1 MLSRVLSV
9 LCSFFLAACAF
20 YDFPDPTPEDF
31 AVHGIDVSRYQGDI
45 NWLAAKNGGV
55 EFAFIK
61 ATEGGDHSDPRFLDY
76 WYAAKAAGI
85 PRGAYHFYYFCRTG
99 AEQAAW
105 FIQNVPNEEDALP
118 PVLDMEW
125 NGHSKTCKKQPS
137 KDEVIREM
145 AVFLKTVEDHYGKK
159 PIIYSSVDFH
169 RDRLEGEKHGYDFW
183 LRSVAS
189 HPSRKYD
196 GRDNWLFWQYT
207 AEGQVAGIGGN
218 VDRNVFYGTKSQ
230 WRNYLEQKKVTR
242 TASN

>member
-9 LCSFFLAACAF
+9 LCSFFVAACAF

-31 AVHGIDVSRYQGDI
+31 AIHGIDVSRYQGEID
-45 NWLAAKNGGV
+45 WHSARKGKV
-55 EFAFIK
+55 EFAFLK
-61 ATEGGDHSDPRFLDY
+61 ATEGGDYADPKFLEY
-76 WYAAKAAGI
+76 WYGAKAAGI

-99 AEQAAW
+99 EEQANW
-105 FIQNVPNEEDALP
+105 FIQNVPKEDDALP

-125 NGHSKTCKKQPS
+125 NGHSKTCKKQPP

-169 RDRLEGEKHGYDFW
+169 RDRLVGEKDGHDFW

-189 HPSRKYD
+189 HPRRKYH
-196 GRDNWLFWQYT
+196 GRDDWVFWQYT
-207 AEGQVAGIGGN
+207 AEGSVPGIGGN

-230 WRNYLEQKKVTR
+230 WRKWLSGET
-242 TASN
+242 S